1 MYEYFYLYIYMCVY
15 LPVAHGVQKRA
26 LDPLELELQMVVS
39 HHVGAENQ
47 TWVPWKSNNALNF

>member
-26 LDPLELELQMVVS
+26 LDPLELEFWVVVNF
-39 HHVGAENQ
+39 HVGTENQ
-47 TWVPWKSNNALNF
+47 I